1 MARRKRRDAG
11 ADGGAS
17 QEATLHAASSD
28 EALDAAA
35 SDEALDAA
43 AERAGLD
50 QVRIQGLRK
59 IRSISKLLAGLRD
72 EGRERDKAGNRELFL
87 DQYCGLL
94 LLSYFEPTMNSLRKL
109 EQASGTAKVQKLLG
123 CKKTSRTAISEAA
136 SHFDSAAVEGLFAEL
151 VERIPKAALPPDL
164 KNLHAQIV
172 AVDGSLLATLPQI
185 AGASLGTNRGVR
197 LHLHFEVFRGTPI
210 DAEITNGSNGGK
222 ANEKASLRRLLQA
235 DRLYVVDR
243 GYEQFSLFN
252 AIVRKKSSY
261 VCRVRED
268 HVFEASETRELSK
281 AARAAGV
288 TEDAVGRLGS
298 PKSVRIEH
306 PDHVVRRIVF
316 EVDVAPRKKKTAKK
330 GAKKKL
336 PPTKQ
341 TIVVVTNLLDVP
353 AETIATLY
361 RHRWKIELFFRWLKC
376 TVGLSHLFSRSPEG
390 LRIQVYC
397 ALIACLLVHLVA
409 GRKPT
414 ELTFSAVSLYVQG
427 WMNEAELVA
436 HLRTLSLV
444 ETIAS

>member
-1 MARRKRRDAG
+1 MARRKRRDAD

-17 QEATLHAASSD
+17 QEAV
-28 EALDAAA
+28 LDAVA
-35 SDEALDAA
+35 SDAALDAA

-151 VERIPKAALPPDL
+151 VEKIPRAALPPDL
-164 KNLHAQIV
+164 ANLHAQIV

-222 ANEKASLRRLLQA
+222 ANEKASLRRLLQS

-252 AIVRKKSSY
+252 AIVKKKSSY

-306 PDHVVRRIVF
+306 PDHVVRRVVF

-330 GAKKKL
+330 GAKKKPP

-353 AETIATLY
+353 VETIATLY